1 MIHISISSKNF
12 MVLQLDASILIFP
25 YNKRLNGKKERERID
40 DIKSIKEIYINCE
53 FQFFKKF
60 IKKVKNY
67 N

>member
-1 MIHISISSKNF
+1 